1 MQPELWEKM
10 TQYTPLTEMVNLE
23 NIKNVEKIEENIWV
37 IKNFVSKEILKEYND
52 YIQTVPEEE
61 WWKRNKDWWVGK
73 YLLVDNDSPVCEV
86 SRKLT
91 EQIRLLFNDD
101 IYLGA
106 FGSIHRL
113 TPGQGMFIHTD
124 NPTEKRMLHD
134 ENGNEVGNTGG
145 HNNYCILAMVAYL
158 NDFQLNPMVRHSSTL
173 VYISS
178 LCYLDYNTTP

>member
-73 YLLVDNDSPVCEV
+73 YLLVDFDSPVSSG
-86 SRKLT
+86 SRFTHFGTKHF
-91 EQIRLLFNDD
+91 LL
-101 IYLGA
+101 
-106 FGSIHRL
+106 
-113 TPGQGMFIHTD
+113 
-124 NPTEKRMLHD
+124 
-134 ENGNEVGNTGG
+134 NG
-145 HNNYCILAMVAYL
+145 L
-158 NDFQLNPMVRHSSTL
+158 
-173 VYISS
+173 
-178 LCYLDYNTTP
+178 